1 MYILLIELKLYGTS
15 TTHAGYIQRD
25 KTQITTA
32 AHNSDI
38 SKLAYEFLIVY
49 LSEQTKNDSQPIHF
63 NTSVCRR
70 CDGCEKSPSHLEIQ
84 PLYIL
89 NLIMA
94 QSKPVDVLV
103 LDAAPLITQSASA
116 LQQYATKFFTTPGV
130 YGELQ
135 DEHTRNQLLL
145 WAEDLIV
152 RQPKQVYV
160 DKVSNF
166 SKLTGDFSVLSLN
179 DIHIIALAYELEYEK
194 SGDKDLRKFPGEKLA
209 SDNQEEQ
216 RPRREYVRR
225 EEEEVEEEPEEDDDG
240 FQTVKKKN
248 RVSRKWR
255 NKNRQNEQ
263 NREILNEETLKVEET
278 AAPQSESNQE
288 PVQPEGGKDE
298 EDLEKSNLTE
308 EYNEEDD
315 DGDWITPENLQEEII
330 KDNNESVQDI
340 QQQESIPVALSTGD
354 FACQNVTMQIGLKL
368 MNYMSGKQ
376 IRRVRNYM
384 YRCHACFT
392 MIPMPKSG
400 QPKHFCPK
408 CGGNTLLRCAVSVD
422 TATGKVTPHLKRNFQ
437 WINKGQVYSLASPLS
452 KNSQKQQGNKGY
464 QHNKENR
471 HKKLQDPVIL
481 REDQKEYAQALK
493 DDAWQRKK
501 NEKMLQEWIGGG
513 SADNF
518 ISPFG
523 SQQRHSGVK
532 VGRGRGANAVKGKKK

>member
-1 MYILLIELKLYGTS
+1 MT
-15 TTHAGYIQRD
+15 
-25 KTQITTA
+25 
-32 AHNSDI
+32 
-38 SKLAYEFLIVY
+38 
-49 LSEQTKNDSQPIHF
+49 
-63 NTSVCRR
+63 
-70 CDGCEKSPSHLEIQ
+70 
-84 PLYIL
+84 
-89 NLIMA
+89 

-103 LDAAPLITQSASA
+103 LDAAPLITQTASA
-116 LQQYATKFFTTPGV
+116 LQQYASLFFTTPGV

-145 WAEDLIV
+145 WAEDLVV
-152 RQPKQVYV
+152 RQPKQASV
-160 DKVSNF
+160 DKVSSF
-166 SKLTGDFSVLSLN
+166 AKLTGDFSVLSLN

-194 SGDKDLRKFPGEKLA
+194 SGNKHLRKYPGEKLD
-209 SDNQEEQ
+209 SDEQEEQ
-216 RPRREYVRR
+216 RPRKEYVRR
-225 EEEEVEEEPEEDDDG
+225 EEKEEEAEDGPEDDDG
-240 FQTVKKKN
+240 FQMVKKKN
-248 RVSRKWR
+248 RVSKKWR
-255 NKNRQNEQ
+255 YKSRHS
-263 NREILNEETLKVEET
+263 EEVAEDVSEPKVSEPET
-278 AAPQSESNQE
+278 QAPEPETQAPETQAPQ
-288 PVQPEGGKDE
+288 
-298 EDLEKSNLTE
+298 EDSSLTE
-308 EYNEEDD
+308 EYNEDDD

-330 KDNNESVQDI
+330 KDNNESVQDSH
-340 QQQESIPVALSTGD
+340 QQEAIPVALATGD

-368 MNYMSGKQ
+368 MNYVTGKQ

-392 MIPMPKSG
+392 MVPMPKSG

-422 TATGKVTPHLKRNFQ
+422 NVTGKVTPHLKRNFQ

-452 KNSQKQQGNKGY
+452 KNSQKQQGNRGH

-518 ISPFG
+518 ISPFSS
-523 SQQRHSGVK
+523 SQKHSGVK
-532 VGRGRGANAVKGKKK
+532 VGRGRGANAVKGKRK